1 MDNTNIKVFP
11 SESTIPISR
20 CFQGDGMFLTVCG
33 VTEYGSGG
41 HYPTLS
47 ILCPESPILIILQR
61 YASKIYPKPDHIISF
76 YKLTY
81 SAKYGAIPK

>member
-1 MDNTNIKVFP
+1 
-11 SESTIPISR
+11 
-20 CFQGDGMFLTVCG
+20 MFLTVCG
-33 VTEYGSGG
+33 VTEYGSGA

-47 ILCPESPILIILQR
+47 ILCPESPILIILYNQR

-81 SAKYGAIPK
+81 SAEYGGIPTK

>member
-1 MDNTNIKVFP
+1 MMVFP
-11 SESTIPISR
+11 SESLIPISR

-61 YASKIYPKPDHIISF
+61 YAPKIYPKPDHIISF